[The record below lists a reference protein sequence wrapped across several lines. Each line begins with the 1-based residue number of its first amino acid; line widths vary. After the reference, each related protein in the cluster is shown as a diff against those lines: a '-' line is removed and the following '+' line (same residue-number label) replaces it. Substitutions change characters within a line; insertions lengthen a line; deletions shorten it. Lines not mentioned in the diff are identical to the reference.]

1 MDTACSLSL
10 DYILDPETV
19 LHFNDGRGWRVIG
32 LTCFGAESKSARMKS
47 SWDGFMT
54 AKETLPG

>member
-1 MDTACSLSL
+1 MDTACPRSLVCDL
-10 DYILDPETV
+10 DQV
-19 LHFNDGRGWRVIG
+19 SAFHCNDWRAIV
-32 LTCFGAESKSARMKS
+32 LTCFGSEPKTARMKS